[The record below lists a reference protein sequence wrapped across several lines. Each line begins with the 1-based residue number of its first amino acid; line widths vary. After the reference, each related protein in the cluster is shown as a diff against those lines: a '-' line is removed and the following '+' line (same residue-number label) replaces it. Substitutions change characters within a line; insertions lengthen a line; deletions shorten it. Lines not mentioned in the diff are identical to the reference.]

1 MRTLRFLLEKE
12 FRQILR
18 NRQIISTLLIAPVI
32 QLILLPLAADYSVKN
47 ISIAIV
53 DNDHSPFTQR
63 LINKITASGHF
74 RLTGYTASYQEALTM
89 VEQDKAD
96 IALQI
101 PIHFERDLV
110 RENNKQLYV
119 AINAIEGTKAN
130 LGGAYL
136 ASIIRDYNADI
147 RLQFQTTPPAGAA
160 TSASPGDAPQITAVS
175 SNWYNPLMNFKLYT
189 VPAILVVLVTAMAAM
204 QSAFNIVQEKE
215 SGTIEQINVSPI
227 KKHWFILGKMI
238 PFLVLGIILFTL
250 GLLVGWLFYG
260 IVPVG
265 SLLVLYASLIVYL
278 FAMLGLG
285 LLLATYSA
293 TQQQSMSLAF
303 FFINIFNMMSGVF
316 TAVDSMPG
324 WAQAIV
330 STFPPSHF
338 IKIMRMVVLKGSGIA
353 DIAWP
358 LTAMALI
365 GLFLNTW
372 AVLNYRKTT

>member
-1 MRTLRFLLEKE
+1 MKTLRFLLEKE

-18 NRQIISTLLIAPVI
+18 NKGIIRTLLIAPLI

-47 ISIAIV
+47 ISIAVV
-53 DNDHSPFTQR
+53 DNDHSPYSQKM
-63 LINKITASGHF
+63 IAKITASGYF
-74 RLTGYTASYQEALTM
+74 KLTGYVSSYKEALAL
-89 VEQDKAD
+89 VERDKAD
-96 IALQI
+96 LALQI
-101 PIHFERDLV
+101 PPHFERELV
-110 RENNKQLYV
+110 RENSQKLFV

-136 ASIIRDYNADI
+136 SSIITDFNSDI
-147 RLQFQTTPPAGAA
+147 RLQWQ
-160 TSASPGDAPQITAVS
+160 SPEQRDTDPPQILVAS
-175 SNWYNPLMNFKLYT
+175 SFWYNVYMNFKLYI
-189 VPAILVVLVTAMAAM
+189 VPAILVTLVTAMAAM

-215 SGTIEQINVSPI
+215 SGTIEQINVTPI
-227 KKHWFILGKMI
+227 KKHIFITGKMI
-238 PFLVLGIILFTL
+238 PFLVMGIIMFSL
-250 GLLVGWLFYG
+250 GLLASRIFYG

-265 SLLVLYASLIVYL
+265 SLWVLYISLVVYL

-293 TQQQSMSLAF
+293 TQQQAMSLSF
-303 FFINIFNMMSGVF
+303 FFINIFNLMSGIF

-330 STFPPSHF
+330 ETFPPSHF
-338 IKIMRMVVLKGSGIA
+338 IKIMRMVVLKGSGLS
-353 DIAWP
+353 DITYHLA
-358 LTAMALI
+358 AMFAI